1 MKLINEIVTYTLSLI
16 ASVLL
21 LYVILGSIA
30 IAKADP
36 PADFLA
42 RHAQQMPSLILP
54 MPAPLPVAPNG
65 YAIVQRERPAP
76 LYYQNDTYT
85 TLKIVP
91 LDKQGRPSQPTYT
104 LDELA
109 EDMLYDAIRS
119 NQPKR

>member
-1 MKLINEIVTYTLSLI
+1 MKLINDIVTYTLSLI

-42 RHAQQMPSLILP
+42 RHTQQMPSLILP
-54 MPAPLPVAPNG
+54 MPAAPSG

-104 LDELA
+104 L

-119 NQPKR
+119 NQPRR